1 MKKFV
6 LVWGLISLLGING
19 CFAEKQFVNPLFNKT
34 LYAYS
39 RGSWNTLLTPSTIT
53 EYPPDSS
60 VSGIDTQKHSCK
72 LLENEFDHI
81 KYDCHLCYQAFFEKE
96 KTCFESIILFKILN
110 DGKIQALSFDP
121 GKDIHYPEK
130 DTYYSREHFV
140 IHP

>member
-1 MKKFV
+1 MKNFI
-6 LVWGLISLLGING
+6 LILGLFSLLIIND
-19 CFAEKQFVNPLFNKT
+19 CFAEEFVNPVFNKT
-34 LYAYS
+34 LHAYS
-39 RGSWNTLLTPSTIT
+39 RDSWNTLLTPSSIT

-96 KTCFESIILFKILN
+96 KTCFESIILFKILD
-110 DGKIQALSFDP
+110 DGKIQELSFEH
-121 GKDIHYPEK
+121 GRKD
-130 DTYYSREHFV
+130 YYSREHFV

>member
-1 MKKFV
+1 M
-6 LVWGLISLLGING
+6 
-19 CFAEKQFVNPLFNKT
+19 AQEQFVNPVFNKT

-39 RGSWNTLLTPSTIT
+39 RGSWNTLLTPNSIT

-60 VSGIDTQKHSCK
+60 VSGVDTQKHSCK

-96 KTCFESIILFKILN
+96 KTCFESIILFKIL
-110 DGKIQALSFDP
+110 DDEKIQKLNFRPDK
-121 GKDIHYPEK
+121 KD
-130 DTYYSREHFV
+130 YYSREHFV